1 MSRKIVI
8 KNTNE
13 SNPFNLFSFCARLA
27 SSKNDFVPRNLQ
39 KFIVYEKFQFVR
51 HLFFGV
57 L

>member
-8 KNTNE
+8 NNTNE

-27 SSKNDFVPRNLQ
+27 CCKNDFVPRNLQ
-39 KFIVYEKFQFVR
+39 KFIIYEKFLFVH

>member
-39 KFIVYEKFQFVR
+39 KFIVYEKFLFVH
-51 HLFFGV
+51 HLFFAV